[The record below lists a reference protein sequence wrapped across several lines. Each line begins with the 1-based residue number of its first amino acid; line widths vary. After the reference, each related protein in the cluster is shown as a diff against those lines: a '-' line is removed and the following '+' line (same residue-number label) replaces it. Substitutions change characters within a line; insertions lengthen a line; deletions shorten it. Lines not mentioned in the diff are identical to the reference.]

1 MTVYQPHQPRER
13 REMNELEK
21 KVEAYE
27 CALELIANGDADSP
41 GGIGSI
47 DVARTA
53 IDEFKPHP
61 LEGLPVDTLVYAQ
74 AATGHFSM
82 VKDGE
87 AMVFAGGRSSKTRMA
102 STVWN
107 VTALAEGEWVYWGGG
122 ECPLPGWVVVKI
134 HLRDSVLSDTGA
146 AHSFGWDESSTMS
159 AHVSDIIGYKIV
171 AQEIPKG

>member
-13 REMNELEK
+13 REMNELETYK
-21 KVEAYE
+21 QT
-27 CALELIANGDADSP
+27 LEV
-41 GGIGSI
+41 IGSSHI
-47 DVARTA
+47 AGAAKLANETLDK
-53 IDEFKPHP
+53 FKPAPKTHP
-61 LEGLPVDTLVYAQ
+61 LEGLPVDTLVYALG
-74 AATGHFSM
+74 ATGHFSM

-102 STVWN
+102 STTWN
-107 VTALAEGEWVYWGGG
+107 VTALAEGDWVYWGGG
-122 ECPLPGWVVVKI
+122 ECPLPEWVVVKV